1 MRQVTRKGLI
11 SVATAGGVLALSG
24 GGTAFANA
32 DAAGAA
38 TNSPGVLSGNTIQV
52 PVHVPVNVCGN
63 TIDVV
68 GLLNP
73 AVGNTCANVS
83 EGNNGAVAEGASTN
97 SPGVASGNTI
107 QVPVHVP
114 VNVCGNTIDV
124 VGILNPAVGNSCT
137 NVSGG
142 GDVPPAPENPGP
154 GNPGNPGNPGEPGEP
169 GEPGTPGTP
178 GTPGEPGTPGNPGG
192 PGTPGNPGGPETP
205 NTPDTPDTPGSETP
219 QQETPRERA
228 PQGGGDEADDETPVA
243 VSAPRDGSLAQ
254 TGSELPL
261 AAAGLAA
268 AGLLAGGAVLYRR
281 NRVGQP
287 A

>member
-24 GGTAFANA
+24 SGTAFANA

-83 EGNNGAVAEGASTN
+83 EGNNGATAEGASTN
-97 SPGVASGNTI
+97 SPGVASGNTVQI
-107 QVPVHVP
+107 PVHVP
-114 VNVCGNTIDV
+114 VNVCGNTIDI

-142 GDVPPAPENPGP
+142 GEVPNPPGNPGPENPDNPGPETPDNPGPETPDNPENPNNPENPDNPQTPENPGSEKPENPGP
-154 GNPGNPGNPGEPGEP
+154 GPDGPDHQAP
-169 GEPGTPGTP
+169 TP
-178 GTPGEPGTPGNPGG
+178 
-192 PGTPGNPGGPETP
+192 
-205 NTPDTPDTPGSETP
+205 ETP

-228 PQGGGDEADDETPVA
+228 PQGGGDEADEDAPQA
-243 VSAPRDGSLAQ
+243 VPAPRDGSLAQ

>member
-24 GGTAFANA
+24 SGTAFANA

-114 VNVCGNTIDV
+114 VNVCGNTIDL

-142 GDVPPAPENPGP
+142 GEIPPAPVDPPVDPPVNPP
-154 GNPGNPGNPGEPGEP
+154 VNPPVDPPVNPPVDEEPEG
-169 GEPGTPGTP
+169 
-178 GTPGEPGTPGNPGG
+178 
-192 PGTPGNPGGPETP
+192 
-205 NTPDTPDTPGSETP
+205 PDTPDTDTP
-219 QQETPRERA
+219 DTDTPDTDTPDTDTPRERT

-281 NRVGQP
+281 SRVGQN